1 MAMEARNWSLEPDLK
16 WMGEEFGSK
25 FQGVSFK
32 GIILDHDFKKWC
44 LEILNFNMPCVHIM

>member
-1 MAMEARNWSLEPDLK
+1 MEARNWSLEPDLK